1 MRNLLLISMAA
12 GLLLS
17 SCAKQ
22 TGALNNLNAEASTV
36 MTSGLQLSAS
46 GDKVYK
52 GPEVSFKKGKVTT
65 LYQVDDA
72 ERPVSLA
79 ISIDNAA
86 WNSLNMDAPGGSNN
100 VPPNTVVLRFHPKVD
115 ARIFNH
121 AELDWNPHGH
131 EPVQIYGKP
140 HFDFHFYNVS
150 LAYVDAIPPYNVDPT
165 RFNNWPALDYL
176 PAHYINPGGGV
187 PKMGC
192 HWVDT
197 TSAEFTPQG
206 FGQTFIYGTYDG
218 KVTFLEPMITKAFF
232 EANPE
237 FKRSIPQ
244 PKKVA
249 ISGYYPTMV
258 EVQKT
263 TEGYL
268 VIMEDFKYREAS

>member
-1 MRNLLLISMAA
+1 MAA

-17 SCAKQ
+17 SCTKETAPLNDHNAGASAAMVAGLHPGSSAKVL
-22 TGALNNLNAEASTV
+22 G
-36 MTSGLQLSAS
+36 MPG
-46 GDKVYK
+46 GKVYT

-72 ERPVSLA
+72 AHPLRLA
-79 ISIDNAA
+79 ISINNDA
-86 WNSLNMDAPGGSNN
+86 WNSLDMPAPGGSNN
-100 VPPNTVVLRFHPKVD
+100 ISPNTVILPFHPKVD

-121 AELDWNPHGH
+121 AELDWNPNGH

-150 LAYVDAIPPYNVDPT
+150 LAYVDAIPPYDLAPAK
-165 RFNNWPALDYL
+165 FDNWPALDYL
-176 PAHYINPGGGV
+176 PANYINPGGGV
-187 PKMGC
+187 PQMGC

-232 EANPE
+232 ETHPE

-258 EVQKT
+258 EIQKT

-268 VIMEDFKYREAS
+268 VILEDFVYREAS